1 MVRTL
6 SCVGVPVGPWDG
18 SYIKLCGRAR
28 GPMGMVRTLS
38 CVGVP
43 VGPWG
48 WFIH

>member
-1 MVRTL
+1 MYVAEVVWACPRAH
-6 SCVGVPVGPWDG
+6 GDG

-48 WFIH
+48 WFVH